1 MPVRPAAFLDRD
13 GVINLDR
20 GYVFRAADFE
30 FVPGVF
36 EGAAALQRLGFA
48 LVVIT
53 NQSGIGRGLY
63 SESDFLALNRW
74 MSSQFEQ
81 HSIHID
87 GTFYCPHHPTEAL
100 GRYRCDCDCRKP
112 APGML
117 LRAALELNLDLKRSA
132 MFGDRVSDLQAAAAA
147 GVPLRYLLGTNGS
160 SPPASADAAG
170 LSIAEFASLQQA
182 AASVELHDAVS
193 LLASAS

>member
-1 MPVRPAAFLDRD
+1 MTSRPAAFLDRD

-20 GYVFRAADFE
+20 GYVFRAEDFE
-30 FVPGVF
+30 FVTGVF

-63 SESDFLALNRW
+63 SEGDLLALNRW
-74 MSSQFEQ
+74 MSEQFEQ
-81 HSIHID
+81 RSVHID
-87 GTFYCPHHPTEAL
+87 GVFYCPHHPTEAF
-100 GRYRCDCDCRKP
+100 GRYRCECDCRKP

-117 LRAALELNLDLKRSA
+117 LRAARELNLDLTRSA

-147 GVPLRYLLGTNGS
+147 RVPLRYLLGTNGS
-160 SPPASADAAG
+160 SRPAPAQPEG
-170 LSIAEFASLQQA
+170 ISIAEFSSLQQA
-182 AASVELHDAVS
+182 AASAEVHGAVN
-193 LLASAS
+193 LLASTP